1 MAEKITSLRQ
11 ALWNSAD
18 QLRGQ
23 MDANDYK
30 TIFLDSSFINTYL
43 INYSWLFVII

>member
-1 MAEKITSLRQ
+1 MAEKTTSLRQ
-11 ALWNSAD
+11 ALWHSAD

-30 TIFLDSSFINTYL
+30 KLSSWTHLLQAL
-43 INYSWLFVII
+43 I

>member
-23 MDANDYK
+23 MDANDY
-30 TIFLDSSFINTYL
+30 
-43 INYSWLFVII
+43 

>member
-1 MAEKITSLRQ
+1 MVEKTTSLRQ

-30 TIFLDSSFINTYL
+30 TIFLDLFFTNTYL
-43 INYSWLFVII
+43 INYS

>member
-30 TIFLDSSFINTYL
+30 NYLLGLIFYKH
-43 INYSWLFVII
+43 